1 MTRDTCYFDSLL
13 LFVIGSSMWT
23 LHFEFMHLNPQNA
36 SEILPVTAGFTRP
49 QAPSFP
55 WSFLHRPESLSRRRE
70 TRMVV
75 IGKEGPSLWPV

>member
-1 MTRDTCYFDSLL
+1 
-13 LFVIGSSMWT
+13 MWT

-55 WSFLHRPESLSRRRE
+55 QPFLHRTGATVTAEGNSYV
-70 TRMVV
+70 VV
-75 IGKEGPSLWPV
+75 ID